1 MTTDTRPPE
10 PSTSPDIHTV
20 WYRDWECG
28 FDEMSDR
35 WAGEGWRAY
44 KGGADLD
51 APTVSAKSWDA
62 LLDAIDDEE
71 DET

>member
-1 MTTDTRPPE
+1 MTEPTKRPDE
-10 PSTSPDIHTV
+10 PAWNEQV

-35 WAGEGWRAY
+35 YANEGWVAY

-51 APTVSAKSWDA
+51 APRVSAKSWDA

-71 DET
+71 DEA